1 MLTTWK
7 LGPCLAAGNTAVIKP
22 AENTPLS
29 VSLLG
34 EIAKEAGIP
43 DGVVNVVHGLGSVVG
58 TALTTH
64 PEVDLISFTGST
76 ATGKEL

>member
-1 MLTTWK
+1 M
-7 LGPCLAAGNTAVIKP
+7 IKP
-22 AENTPLS
+22 AEMTPLS

-58 TALTTH
+58 NALTTH
-64 PEVDLISFTGST
+64 PDVDLISFTGST
-76 ATGKEL
+76 ATGKRIMKSRGRFVEKSCV